1 MQGLFDDHD
10 SNGPPTD
17 HQSTWAAG
25 DKNTH
30 ALSEA
35 LRQRLSTSKERERSA
50 PHPDSPAALKDIKD
64 IKDIK
69 GATEFDTVV
78 STESCHYPHCCLH
91 DAVPESRTVLVVSRT
106 EPPYCF

>member
-1 MQGLFDDHD
+1 MSAVASTGPQKRTPLQGLFDAHD

-25 DKNTH
+25 DKNTK

-35 LRQRLSTSKERERSA
+35 LRQRLSTSKEGERPA
-50 PHPDSPAALKDIKD
+50 RPPDSPRAL
-64 IKDIK
+64 KDIK

-78 STESCHYPHCCLH
+78 SIHPLTLFHRALYMGLS
-91 DAVPESRTVLVVSRT
+91 AAA
-106 EPPYCF
+106 FK